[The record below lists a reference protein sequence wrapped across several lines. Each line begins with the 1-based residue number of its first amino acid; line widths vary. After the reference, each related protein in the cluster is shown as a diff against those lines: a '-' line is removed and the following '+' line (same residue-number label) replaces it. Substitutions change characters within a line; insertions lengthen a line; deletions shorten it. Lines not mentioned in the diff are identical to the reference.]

1 MQASLAKA
9 LVEFQSKLTS
19 IPKNREAGVGKF
31 SFTYSDLS
39 DILNTVRPILAAC
52 KLSIVQHV
60 KQEGS
65 MLQLETTLLHESGE
79 SLTMAFPFVVNNFI
93 DMQKYGA
100 AISYMRRYSLLC
112 VLCLNSEDEMEQIP
126 EGEKPIKVDEPKVD
140 PKISDEQLE
149 ILDEH
154 LAFLPDFKAEVMQK
168 MKLKKLSD
176 LPAKLFDRLLE
187 TCKRKISEST
197 PF

>member
-1 MQASLAKA
+1 MQPALAKA

-39 DILNTVRPILAAC
+39 DILNTIRPILSAC
-52 KLSIVQHV
+52 KLSIVQNV
-60 KQEGS
+60 KQEGPT
-65 MLQLETTLLHESGE
+65 LLLETTVVHESGE
-79 SLTMAFPFVVNNFI
+79 SISMSFPFVVNTFL

-126 EGEKPIKVDEPKVD
+126 EGEKPIKVDQPKEEA
-140 PKISDEQLE
+140 KITEQQLE
-149 ILDEH
+149 TLDEH
-154 LAFLPDFKAEVMQK
+154 LAFLPEFKAEVMQK

>member
-1 MQASLAKA
+1 MQAALAKA

-19 IPKNREAGVGKF
+19 IPKNREAGQGKF

-52 KLSIVQHV
+52 KLSIVQNV
-60 KQEGS
+60 KQDGNT
-65 MLQLETTLLHESGE
+65 LLLETTLLHESGE
-79 SLTMAFPFVVNNFI
+79 AISMAFPFVVNTFI

-126 EGEKPIKVDEPKVD
+126 EGEKPIKVEEPKVE
-140 PKISDEQLE
+140 PKISNEQLE
-149 ILDEH
+149 VLDEH
-154 LAFLPDFKAEVMQK
+154 FAFLPEFKTEVMQK
-168 MKLKKLSD
+168 MKLKKLGD
-176 LPAKLFDRLLE
+176 LPAKLYDRLLE
-187 TCKRKISEST
+187 TCKRKISEAT